1 MIQRCRLYLFL
12 FFPADLLLLMS
23 GQLTELVPCMA
34 EIHGL
39 LDLPVSRVQINFNYD
54 PLTLIIDKW
63 IVKPWVPCNKVY
75 HTKDAFNVSIAKN
88 RLTRTTSANNNNNSL
103 VSTAIEFNQG
113 LLILAVRIDGV
124 EPFVPLNEKRF

>member
-23 GQLTELVPCMA
+23 GQLTELMPCMA

-63 IVKPWVPCNKVY
+63 IVNLG
-75 HTKDAFNVSIAKN
+75 AM
-88 RLTRTTSANNNNNSL
+88 
-103 VSTAIEFNQG
+103 
-113 LLILAVRIDGV
+113 
-124 EPFVPLNEKRF
+124 